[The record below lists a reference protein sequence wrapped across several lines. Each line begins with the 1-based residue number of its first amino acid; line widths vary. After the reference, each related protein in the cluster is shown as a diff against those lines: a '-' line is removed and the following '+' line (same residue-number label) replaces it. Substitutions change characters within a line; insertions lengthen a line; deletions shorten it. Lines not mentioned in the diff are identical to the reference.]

1 MPVAMSPDHEWDYVL
16 KDERETA
23 DPTVFVL
30 GVLSSEVEA
39 TIEDA
44 LVKVGADK
52 TMTAATGSQVVKVL
66 RFGLRGWRNFR
77 DGTGAEVPFP
87 TSKAVMDKGRPT
99 ITDAG
104 LTMLAPK
111 HRREL
116 ADAIVERNTVTEVE
130 AKNSSSAP
138 VS

>member
-1 MPVAMSPDHEWDYVL
+1 MPVAMSPDHEWEYTL
-16 KDERETA
+16 LEERETA
-23 DPTVFVL
+23 DPTVFIL
-30 GVLSSEVEA
+30 GVLSAEVEA

-52 TMTAATGSQVVKVL
+52 TMTAATGSQVMKIL

-77 DGTGAEVPFP
+77 DATGSDVPFP
-87 TSKAVMDKGRPT
+87 TSKAIMDKGRPT
-99 ITDAG
+99 ITADG

-111 HRREL
+111 HRKEL